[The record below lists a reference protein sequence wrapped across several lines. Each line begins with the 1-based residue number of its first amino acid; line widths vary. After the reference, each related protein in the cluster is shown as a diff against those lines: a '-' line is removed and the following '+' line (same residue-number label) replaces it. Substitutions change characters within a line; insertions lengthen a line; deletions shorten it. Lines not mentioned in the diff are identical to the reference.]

1 MRPLHWKQ
9 KLQLATEIA
18 TREAATFVSGED
30 YLPNPDKILRAQGGN
45 IKVYREFVD
54 GHLDSVKGKRFA
66 AITSRPWTIDGSKG
80 DAKKAKMLEEYIWNL
95 EQLRDIMSQML
106 EALGFGYTV
115 HEIVWDAV
123 ETEMGTLILP
133 TALKDRPQEWFKF
146 DDKGLI
152 TVVVQD
158 WLTNEVLMVAWANQ
172 EAVDLMYSTGYTHFW
187 SRSRQK
193 MWKKGEESGHVQKI
207 RSIQTD
213 CDADT
218 LLVKVEQTG
227 VACHTGT
234 PSCFN
239 QVLYGSKDDTM
250 AILPELGRV
259 IRDRHENPSD
269 ESYTCKL
276 FNDETRMC
284 KKIIEEAGEFA
295 LAIKDKDE
303 DEMAW
308 ELADLIYHTMVAVEK
323 TGLPIEKV
331 YEKLSERAQ

>member
-1 MRPLHWKQ
+1 MTDL
-9 KLQLATEIA
+9 
-18 TREAATFVSGED
+18 
-30 YLPNPDKILRAQGGN
+30 
-45 IKVYREFVD
+45 
-54 GHLDSVKGKRFA
+54 
-66 AITSRPWTIDGSKG
+66 
-80 DAKKAKMLEEYIWNL
+80 
-95 EQLRDIMSQML
+95 
-106 EALGFGYTV
+106 
-115 HEIVWDAV
+115 
-123 ETEMGTLILP
+123 
-133 TALKDRPQEWFKF
+133 KF
-146 DDKGLI
+146 DDNGLI

-172 EAVDLMYSTGYTHFW
+172 EAVDLMHSTGYTHFW

-193 MWKKGEESGHVQKI
+193 LWKKGEESGHVQKI
-207 RSIQTD
+207 KSIQTD

-218 LLVKVEQTG
+218 LLVRVEQTG

-239 QVLYGSKDDTM
+239 RVVYGGTEQTM
-250 AILPELGRV
+250 AIIPDLMRV
-259 IRDRHENPSD
+259 IKDRHENP
-269 ESYTCKL
+269 EEGSYTCKL

-308 ELADLIYHTMVAVEK
+308 ELADLIYHSLVAVEK
-323 TGLPIEKV
+323 TGLSREKV

>member
-1 MRPLHWKQ
+1 MTDL
-9 KLQLATEIA
+9 
-18 TREAATFVSGED
+18 
-30 YLPNPDKILRAQGGN
+30 
-45 IKVYREFVD
+45 
-54 GHLDSVKGKRFA
+54 
-66 AITSRPWTIDGSKG
+66 
-80 DAKKAKMLEEYIWNL
+80 
-95 EQLRDIMSQML
+95 
-106 EALGFGYTV
+106 
-115 HEIVWDAV
+115 
-123 ETEMGTLILP
+123 
-133 TALKDRPQEWFKF
+133 KF
-146 DDKGLI
+146 DDNGLI

-172 EAVDLMYSTGYTHFW
+172 EAVDLMHSTGYTHFW

-193 MWKKGEESGHVQKI
+193 LWKKGEESGHVQKI
-207 RSIQTD
+207 KSIQTD

-218 LLVKVEQTG
+218 LLVRVEQTG

-239 QVLYGSKDDTM
+239 RVVYGGTEQTM
-250 AILPELGRV
+250 AIIPDLMRV
-259 IRDRHENPSD
+259 IKDRHENP
-269 ESYTCKL
+269 EEGSYTCKL

-308 ELADLIYHTMVAVEK
+308 ELADLIYHSLVAVAK
-323 TGLPIEKV
+323 TGLSMEKV